1 MSFSFPRAVILFL
14 ISLPVGFI
22 LTALAFVVLQQPVA
36 PVAILPWAVGLALI
50 SGLIAGFQK
59 AAG

>member
-1 MSFSFPRAVILFL
+1 MTFSFKRAVILAV

-22 LTALAFVVLQQPVA
+22 LTALAFVILQKPVA
-36 PVAILPWAVGLALI
+36 PVAIFPWAVGLAMI

-59 AAG
+59 PKT